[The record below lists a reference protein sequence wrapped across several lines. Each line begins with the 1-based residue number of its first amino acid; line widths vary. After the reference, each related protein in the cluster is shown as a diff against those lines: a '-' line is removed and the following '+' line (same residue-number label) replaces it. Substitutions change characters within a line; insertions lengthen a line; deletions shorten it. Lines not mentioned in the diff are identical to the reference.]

1 MAGGLELEP
10 LAPRRIARFRAMTA
24 EEKWEVAK
32 GLLRTA
38 RQTRRA
44 ALMMR
49 HPDWSADEVERELA
63 REIAC
68 ART

>member
-1 MAGGLELEP
+1 MVVVMELEP
-10 LAPRRIARFRAMTA
+10 LDPRQIARFRAMTA